1 MHKILALLL
10 SFLLQNAFASSLSDG
25 AMQLIKIGNEIGS
38 RDVILRGQSLLL
50 KGAFDLGDLD
60 AMYEASKQVRSGNQV
75 MGYEPEQHQANEV
88 LIQLVRQSYDPALY
102 DYGLYLLDG
111 SNGVIK
117 NEFLALNIFEESFN
131 AHGNANSAFV
141 AAIIRNESL
150 VPGTKDA
157 QKINE
162 MITYAILNGV
172 EGAPA
177 YQDKYIR
184 LDHLYDLKTN
194 SYQNYLESL
203 STSSATRLY

>member
-10 SFLLQNAFASSLSDG
+10 GLFLQNVSASSLSDG
-25 AMQLIKIGNEIGS
+25 ALQLIKIGNEIGS

-60 AMYEASKQVRSGNQV
+60 AMYAASKQVRAGNQV
-75 MGYEPEQHQANEV
+75 MGYEPEQRQANEV
-88 LIQLVRQSYDPALY
+88 LIQLVRQGYDPALY

-131 AHGNANSAFV
+131 AHGNAQSAFV

-150 VPGTKDA
+150 VPGTKDG

-172 EGAPA
+172 EGAQV
-177 YQDKYIR
+177 YQDRYIR
-184 LDHLYDLKTN
+184 LDHLYDLNTD
-194 SYQNYLESL
+194 SYANYLDSL
-203 STSSATRLY
+203 SNSGATGSY